1 MAQFSVEIQDE
12 DVNRVITAVCANY
25 GYNSTVENPSF
36 DPENDPDPAT
46 NPETIANPET
56 PFQFANRMARTF
68 LMEHTIAYETK
79 LAQQQL
85 ANPVPPSIS
94 DPAV

>member
-25 GYNSTVENPSF
+25 GYNSTVENPDF
-36 DPENDPDPAT
+36 NPENDPDPAT
-46 NPETIANPET
+46 NPETIANPE
-56 PFQFANRMARTF
+56 PQFQFANRMVRTF

-85 ANPVPPSIS
+85 TNPVPPGIN

>member
-12 DVNRVITAVCANY
+12 DVSRVITAVCANY
-25 GYNSTVENPSF
+25 GYNSTVDNPDY
-36 DPENDPDPAT
+36 DPEIAPDPVT

-56 PFQFANRMARTF
+56 SFQFANRMVRTF

-79 LAQQQL
+79 LAQQHL
-85 ANPVPPSIS
+85 TNPVPPGIN